1 MQIICYN
8 YTNMS
13 YESNENLNF
22 AHIPQVDAL
31 VVPPVGIEG
40 EAEPLLPSS
49 PLSANPTQLPGW
61 DGAKLDAMRPFIVRG
76 NPIKYEGLIGDVA
89 KAGDPTTYD
98 AMLRKQLGVRKSM
111 VSIAEG
117 RIDFKRRQVEE
128 ALERGADPPQ
138 FDFEGEQQRL
148 ETAQLSLA
156 NVEDEVWAKFNEDVL
171 EKTAAYQD
179 YVRSATEA
187 AAAVY
192 DANPALGS
200 NAETLAGNVA
210 DFRQIFDRQVGAAA
224 LLVRLDTLETQAR
237 FDEGQMAD
245 RYQDRPE
252 HPFGI
257 VMDMIMPSR
266 KAEREQGVRRGYPT
280 LGQYALKNTPE
291 VISLIEL
298 CEATESNLAR
308 SGNQPATAELDAIR
322 GLAQCVLEAFTADA
336 EAFTQRLAQQVV

>member
-1 MQIICYN
+1 MLDIMQIICYN

-76 NPIKYEGLIGDVA
+76 NPIKYERLVGDVA
-89 KAGDPTTYD
+89 EAGDPATYD
-98 AMLRKQLGVRKSM
+98 AMLARERRARESM
-111 VSIAEG
+111 VRIAEG
-117 RIDFKRRQVEE
+117 DRLMKAQQ
-128 ALERGADPPQ
+128 ALQ
-138 FDFEGEQQRL
+138 
-148 ETAQLSLA
+148 T
-156 NVEDEVWAKFNEDVL
+156 VEDDTRVKQNEVVL
-171 EKTAAYQD
+171 EKTTAYQD
-179 YVRSATEA
+179 YIRSATEA

-192 DANPALGS
+192 DANPALGN